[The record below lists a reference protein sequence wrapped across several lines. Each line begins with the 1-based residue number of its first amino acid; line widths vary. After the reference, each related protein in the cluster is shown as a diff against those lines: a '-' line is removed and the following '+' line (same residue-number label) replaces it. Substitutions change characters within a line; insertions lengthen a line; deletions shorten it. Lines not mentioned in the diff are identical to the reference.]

1 MSNSAPLFSSLGYRP
16 TYIQSKLVV
25 LQGNHTQTQCMR
37 QNTRGYEFYD
47 GVAACQGWEGKVGVY
62 DTHAVW
68 KRVLI
73 ELVYIYIHCLAQ
85 S

>member
-1 MSNSAPLFSSLGYRP
+1 MGPGLATPLDP
-16 TYIQSKLVV
+16 CTNCTHSKLVV
-25 LQGNHTQTQCMR
+25 LQGNYSQTQCMR
-37 QNTRGYEFYD
+37 QNTRGYEFSD

-73 ELVYIYIHCLAQ
+73 ELVFIYIHCLAQ

>member
-1 MSNSAPLFSSLGYRP
+1 
-16 TYIQSKLVV
+16 
-25 LQGNHTQTQCMR
+25 MR
-37 QNTRGYEFYD
+37 QNTRGYEFSD

-73 ELVYIYIHCLAQ
+73 ELVFIYIHCLAQ